1 MCFAGPPSLHLVSLP
16 SLHSVGCPFSTC
28 QRTPQWTTAL
38 SLPHLHPCFSQAQLL
53 LVGDMGLYNSRAWPA
68 LSADASSGAYDALL
82 HVGDL
87 AYDMA
92 GLQGRRGAAFLAHI
106 EPAAAQLPY
115 MVVPGN
121 HEWHASFSHYR

>member
-1 MCFAGPPSLHLVSLP
+1 MLALP
-16 SLHSVGCPFSTC
+16 T
-28 QRTPQWTTAL
+28 L
-38 SLPHLHPCFSQAQLL
+38 SSFLCVVQVQLL

-68 LSADASSGAYDALL
+68 LSADASSGTYDVLL

-87 AYDMA
+87 AYDLA
-92 GLQGRRGAAFLAHI
+92 GLQGRRGAAFLAHV

-121 HEWHASFSHYR
+121 HEWHANFSHYR